1 MSLLPLLGV
10 LVVVLGFVARIN
22 PLLVVMAAAIV
33 SGLASGLDFVGV
45 ISAFGKAFNDNR
57 YVSVTWLVLPVIG
70 ALERGGLQERAR
82 DMIVR
87 IRAASVFSI
96 LCLYLLIRQTAAAVG
111 LNSLGGHA
119 TMVRP
124 LIAPMAEAAGEA
136 RLGNLP
142 EQVREDIRAQA
153 AAAENVLNIQ
163 SPFPSFLAFIRSE
176 ASADSSRLQRG
187 IPTARSPLLRQ
198 SEPAPKVRLLQGGGA
213 NDREKESRTSTSA
226 TYITGRTSWRR
237 SGGVERSVGGRFS
250 AGCDADSRQTD
261 EFLWRALAA

>member
-10 LVVVLGFVARIN
+10 LVVVLGFAARLN

-33 SGLASGLDFVGV
+33 SGLAGGLDFVGV

-82 DMIVR
+82 DIIVR

-96 LCLYLLIRQTAAAVG
+96 LCLYLLIRQTAAALG
-111 LNSLGGHA
+111 LNSLGGQA

-136 RLGNLP
+136 RLGPLS
-142 EQVREDIRAQA
+142 EQVHQDIRAQA
-153 AAAENVLNIQ
+153 AATENVGWFFGEDVFVAIGSVLLIKG
-163 SPFPSFLAFIRSE
+163 FLQQNGIVVE
-176 ASADSSRLQRG
+176 PLRLAVWS
-187 IPTARSPLLRQ
+187 IPTAILAFLIQASRMYLFDRRLAR
-198 SEPAPKVRLLQGGGA
+198 EPRIVPEG
-213 NDREKESRTSTSA
+213 
-226 TYITGRTSWRR
+226 
-237 SGGVERSVGGRFS
+237 ER
-250 AGCDADSRQTD
+250 A
-261 EFLWRALAA
+261 

>member
-1 MSLLPLLGV
+1 MLILSGIA
-10 LVVVLGFVARIN
+10 VVVLGFLLRFN
-22 PLLVVMAAAIV
+22 PLLVVAAAALTT
-33 SGLASGLDFVGV
+33 GLAAGLGPVEV

-153 AAAENVLNIQ
+153 AAAENVGWFFGEDVFVAIGSILLIKG
-163 SPFPSFLAFIRSE
+163 FLETNHIIVQPLDVSLWA
-176 ASADSSRLQRG
+176 
-187 IPTARSPLLRQ
+187 IPTAIL
-198 SEPAPKVRLLQGGGA
+198 AFVIHGARLLLLDRRLA
-213 NDREKESRTSTSA
+213 RERKRND
-226 TYITGRTSWRR
+226 G
-237 SGGVERSVGGRFS
+237 
-250 AGCDADSRQTD
+250 DA
-261 EFLWRALAA
+261 A